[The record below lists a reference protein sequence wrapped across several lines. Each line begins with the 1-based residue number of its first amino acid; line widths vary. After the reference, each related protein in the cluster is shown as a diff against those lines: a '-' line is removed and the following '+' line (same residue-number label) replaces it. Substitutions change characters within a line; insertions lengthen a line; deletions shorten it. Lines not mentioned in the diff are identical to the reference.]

1 MKSVSW
7 RLKIILFVALVAAAA
22 FSLLVLTPG
31 ATAATGF
38 GPQRSVDS
46 PALQT
51 TPQPPDD
58 ASSWSRI
65 RAANVMRFGTSA
77 DYPPFAYYDNNF
89 RLDGLDVALAKKLAE
104 KLGVPVEIKDIAFE
118 GLPGALE
125 IGQIDAAIAAMAI
138 TPERQQTMDFSDVY
152 YISED
157 AVLSRVGSGI
167 DEVTKVEDLAG
178 KRIGVQRG
186 TIFESW
192 LTSSLVDTGLTDATN
207 LFAYTGADLAVND
220 LKRGR
225 VDAVVMDLEPA
236 KSFIGNSGLRLVAEG
251 LNREMFAIA
260 VPKGQRE
267 LLGLINRS
275 LDELKTE
282 NVIADLVQQ
291 YVGQDTADQAPL
303 PTPSPPPC
311 VDAMA
316 YVSDLTFDDSVRVPV
331 VPRGQPF
338 QKGWRVRNAGTCP
351 WTPGYALTF
360 AGGDQMGGVSAQIVR
375 EVAPGAAVDL
385 YVNLTAPTTPGKFR
399 GFWQMKNDQ
408 AVPFGERI
416 WVSIET
422 PAPAP
427 PPTATPVPSR
437 GTFIDFRAG
446 RTNIR
451 QGECVDIGWN
461 VQNASAVYFYREG
474 TNWQDNPAIGQEKRN
489 VCPQFTTKYYLRVV
503 RPDGGVEMREIV
515 INVQPVANPPVIA
528 MLDTVPPGTMPA
540 DQCTTVRWDVQG
552 DARSVIVTRNGVTIW
567 NAAPLRASLQDCP
580 PPGRATYQV
589 EAQGPGGTTRRS
601 VDLTVNSR

>member
-1 MKSVSW
+1 
-7 RLKIILFVALVAAAA
+7 
-22 FSLLVLTPG
+22 
-31 ATAATGF
+31 
-38 GPQRSVDS
+38 
-46 PALQT
+46 
-51 TPQPPDD
+51 
-58 ASSWSRI
+58 
-65 RAANVMRFGTSA
+65 
-77 DYPPFAYYDNNF
+77 
-89 RLDGLDVALAKKLAE
+89 
-104 KLGVPVEIKDIAFE
+104 
-118 GLPGALE
+118 
-125 IGQIDAAIAAMAI
+125 
-138 TPERQQTMDFSDVY
+138 DVY

-192 LTSSLVDTGLTDATN
+192 LTTSLVDTGLTDATN
-207 LFAYTGADLAVND
+207 LFAYTGANLAVND

>member
-1 MKSVSW
+1 M
-7 RLKIILFVALVAAAA
+7 
-22 FSLLVLTPG
+22 
-31 ATAATGF
+31 
-38 GPQRSVDS
+38 
-46 PALQT
+46 
-51 TPQPPDD
+51 
-58 ASSWSRI
+58 
-65 RAANVMRFGTSA
+65 
-77 DYPPFAYYDNNF
+77 
-89 RLDGLDVALAKKLAE
+89 
-104 KLGVPVEIKDIAFE
+104 
-118 GLPGALE
+118 
-125 IGQIDAAIAAMAI
+125 
-138 TPERQQTMDFSDVY
+138 
-152 YISED
+152 
-157 AVLSRVGSGI
+157 
-167 DEVTKVEDLAG
+167 
-178 KRIGVQRG
+178 
-186 TIFESW
+186 
-192 LTSSLVDTGLTDATN
+192 
-207 LFAYTGADLAVND
+207 
-220 LKRGR
+220 
-225 VDAVVMDLEPA
+225 
-236 KSFIGNSGLRLVAEG
+236 
-251 LNREMFAIA
+251 
-260 VPKGQRE
+260 
-267 LLGLINRS
+267 INRS